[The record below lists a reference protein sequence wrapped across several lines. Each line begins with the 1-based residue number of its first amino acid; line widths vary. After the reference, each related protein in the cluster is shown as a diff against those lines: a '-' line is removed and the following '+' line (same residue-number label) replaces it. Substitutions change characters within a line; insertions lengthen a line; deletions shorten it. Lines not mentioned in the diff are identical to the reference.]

1 MIELCPACGADGLRG
16 FYELAEVPANS
27 CLLLDSAA
35 EARDFPTG
43 HMDLAFCGACGFI
56 TNRAFDA
63 GLAEYSDRYEETQGY
78 STRFIDFGRQLA
90 RSWVERYGLQGGD
103 VLEIGCGKGEFL
115 TWMVEAG
122 VGRGTGVDP
131 GVDLERLSGMAIEQ
145 IEWIADVYDERWAGI
160 DADAV
165 VCRHTLEHIHPVADF
180 LRMIRRNLG
189 NRTDTVLLFELPD
202 ALRVLEEVAFWD
214 VYYEHCGYFSAG
226 SLARLFR
233 RCGFDVLEITS
244 AYEDQYLLIEA
255 LPATSATPTPSL
267 AIEDDLDRLAA
278 GTATFSRG
286 VEDSMAYWRREL
298 LEVSEAGGQTVIWGG
313 GSKAVAF
320 LTGLGI
326 GQHVAGAVD
335 INPHKQGRY
344 IAGSG
349 HRVMA
354 PKELVDLLPDLVV
367 VMNPV
372 YLTEIR
378 DALDAMDLQQIRLV
392 AL

>member
-1 MIELCPACGADGLRG
+1 MIELCRACGADGLQG
-16 FYELAEVPANS
+16 FYGFAEVPANS

-35 EARDFPTG
+35 EARGFPTG
-43 HMDLAFCGACGFI
+43 SIDLAFCATCGFI

-78 STRFIDFGRQLA
+78 SARFVDFGRQLA
-90 RSWVERYGLQGGD
+90 TSWVERYDLRGGH
-103 VLEIGCGKGEFL
+103 VLEVGCGKGEFL

-122 VGRGTGVDP
+122 VGTGTGVDP
-131 GVDLERLSGMAIEQ
+131 GVDLERFSGLAAER
-145 IEWIADVYDERWAGI
+145 IEWITDVYDERWAGVE
-160 DADAV
+160 ADAV

-180 LRMIRRNLG
+180 LGMIRRNLG
-189 NRTDTVLLFELPD
+189 DRTETVVLFELPD
-202 ALRVLEEVAFWD
+202 VLRVLEEVAFWD
-214 VYYEHCGYFSAG
+214 VYYEHCSYFTAG

-233 RCGFDVLEITS
+233 RCGFEVLAVSS
-244 AYEDQYLLIEA
+244 AFADQYLLLEA
-255 LPATSATPTPSL
+255 RPSTGGSSASSL

-278 GTATFSRG
+278 ATVAFSRG
-286 VEDSMAYWRREL
+286 VEDAMTYWHREL
-298 LEVSEAGGQTVIWGG
+298 SAVSEAGGRTVVWGG

-326 GQHVAGAVD
+326 GEHVAGAVD
-335 INPHKQGRY
+335 INPYKQGRY

-354 PKELVDLLPDLVV
+354 PKELVELLPDLVV
-367 VMNPV
+367 AMNPI
-372 YLTEIR
+372 YLDEIR
-378 DALDAMDLQQIRLV
+378 EALDAMELHRTRLV